1 MATTNFLDGAST
13 RSDNPIRHMIWGPMF
28 SGKSTELLAIR
39 SRLRHAEVPFLLAKP
54 TIDTRSGSPLVSSHD
69 GAEAEA
75 EEFDSAQ
82 AMVQRVAELEVP
94 VLLVDEAQF
103 FTDLPAALDTL
114 FGMGVHVF
122 MAALNSTFRG
132 EPWPA
137 IVAVLHTCHVQ
148 QTQAVC
154 KRCKSHRAIHSQK
167 VSDREAGSDNIL
179 IGSDAEYE
187 ARCLR
192 CFTP

>member
-1 MATTNFLDGAST
+1 
-13 RSDNPIRHMIWGPMF
+13 MIWGPMF

-54 TIDTRSGSPLVSSHD
+54 AIDTRSGSPLVSSHD
-69 GAEAEA
+69 GADAEA
-75 EEFDSAQ
+75 EEFDAAQ
-82 AMVQRVAELEVP
+82 SMVARVAERGVA

-103 FTDLPAALDTL
+103 FADLPEALDAL
-114 FGMGVHVF
+114 FTMGVHVF

-137 IVAVLHTCHVQ
+137 IAAVLHTCNVQ
-148 QTQAVC
+148 QTWAVC
-154 KRCKSHRAIHSQK
+154 KRCKNHRAIYSQK
-167 VSDREAGSDNIL
+167 VSECEADRDNIL

-192 CFTP
+192 CFTRS